1 MGPLKAAEI
10 FASRHPEA
18 KSFEVTLYG
27 SLAATGKGHLTDKII
42 EETGLK
48 PYEISVAISML
59 ELKGAIVRN
68 GSEYEITR

>member
-1 MGPLKAAEI
+1 MYESINRGACSP
-10 FASRHPEA
+10 
-18 KSFEVTLYG
+18 
-27 SLAATGKGHLTDKII
+27 DKII

-48 PYEISVAISML
+48 PYEISVAVSML

>member
-1 MGPLKAAEI
+1 MRNT
-10 FASRHPEA
+10 RHRQKEKQAISLEGNEA
-18 KSFEVTLYG
+18 IVYESINRGVC
-27 SLAATGKGHLTDKII
+27 SPDKII

-48 PYEISVAISML
+48 PYEISVAVSML